1 MWPARSRAWPL
12 CSHRA
17 RSIMPTADLGAAAWP
32 RFSWCALSAD
42 PAAHIRVS
50 EGDARSLCQAIPE
63 VRRIAAAFVVGLG
76 WVCSAGNAGRCGVTL
91 AGVAVQ
97 VQDRVRARHAST
109 AGYSARALGPQVG
122 LQIGGGGGVQSA
134 APGKPGAWIPSRV
147 ALTMTRHPRAR
158 ATLARGPRRLLRRVL
173 LAAPCSCRLRKL
185 KLVAGS
191 SRRGR
196 PRQGAL
202 RAPHSMGTSQRFRP
216 VPSRPEKPYACSGRG
231 EGGRRAPGGEAP
243 LV

>member
-17 RSIMPTADLGAAAWP
+17 RSIMPSADLGAAAWP

-76 WVCSAGNAGRCGVTL
+76 WVCSAGNAGRSGVTL

-109 AGYSARALGPQVG
+109 AGYSARALGPQVC
-122 LQIGGGGGVQSA
+122 LQIGGGGWVQSA
-134 APGKPGAWIPSRV
+134 APRKTGRVDAISRCANHDTRSTSSGPSG
-147 ALTMTRHPRAR
+147 TRPQAP
-158 ATLARGPRRLLRRVL
+158 AASG
-173 LAAPCSCRLRKL
+173 APC
-185 KLVAGS
+185 
-191 SRRGR
+191 
-196 PRQGAL
+196 
-202 RAPHSMGTSQRFRP
+202 
-216 VPSRPEKPYACSGRG
+216 CSVQ
-231 EGGRRAPGGEAP
+231 
-243 LV
+243 L